1 MALDLLM
8 RFAHGMGLRKAG
20 PVSPWRKPVRLDHGR
35 LGEACLAL
43 DGHGHG
49 SVVWENGGRLWTM
62 PIGSRSTPALARL
75 PLGEGTAPQIQL
87 NTDGRGLALWQT
99 QRNGERQIQGQ
110 FLGPEESSAKVVF
123 QTAGVIRHLQGRV
136 DRRGNALVVWCL
148 DQSGQTEVLAQS
160 FEARKQTWEQAPA
173 RLGVLSLPTAG
184 PRMAVNQKEHAMVLW
199 EMEDG
204 VSEGLVASHYWPTDR
219 IWSDRPVPVVPHAT
233 RHHQVAMDDAG
244 NALALWIH
252 APYGQR
258 CSLEASFYDALASE
272 WGEPEL
278 LANARSFSA
287 PRLVMT
293 GEGRAL
299 AAWCQSEGHGPS
311 RLFAKAFAKGQW
323 ESALDCVELGQAPI
337 RDFAISLGADGSAGI
352 LAVHHGPEGDW
363 VSARL
368 RQGEWSAPLPLMP
381 ASSQPCAAPRL
392 SLSSEGSSAL
402 WTQGEGREKVLYLAE
417 TR

>member
-1 MALDLLM
+1 
-8 RFAHGMGLRKAG
+8 
-20 PVSPWRKPVRLDHGR
+20 
-35 LGEACLAL
+35 
-43 DGHGHG
+43 
-49 SVVWENGGRLWTM
+49 M

-87 NTDGRGLALWQT
+87 NADGRGLALWQT

-123 QTAGVIRHLQGRV
+123 QTAGLIRHLQGMV

-148 DQSGQTEVLAQS
+148 DYGGQTEVLAQS

-293 GEGRAL
+293 GEGRDL

-311 RLFAKAFAKGQW
+311 RLFAKAFAKGRW
-323 ESALDCVELGQAPI
+323 ESALECVELGQAPI

-381 ASSQPCAAPRL
+381 ASPQPCAAPRL

-402 WTQGEGREKVLYLAE
+402 WTQGEGREKALYLAE